1 MPRHA
6 ETRRL
11 PYTPEQ
17 LFDLVSDVG
26 RYPEFLPW
34 IMATRIRSRGPKGL
48 VADLVVGFKAFRETF
63 TSRVALER
71 PERVRVDYVEGPLR
85 YLRNEWRFRPDGQG
99 GTLVDFAV
107 DFEFRSR
114 ILDKAASAVFGQA
127 VKRAIAAFE
136 NRAAALYASSSP
148 SANSTA

>member
-1 MPRHA
+1 
-6 ETRRL
+6 
-11 PYTPEQ
+11 
-17 LFDLVSDVG
+17 
-26 RYPEFLPW
+26 
-34 IMATRIRSRGPKGL
+34 
-48 VADLVVGFKAFRETF
+48 
-63 TSRVALER
+63 
-71 PERVRVDYVEGPLR
+71 
-85 YLRNEWRFRPDGQG
+85 
-99 GTLVDFAV
+99 VDFAV